1 MAGLF
6 LFVWL
11 VPAGWG
17 AFSGWWRAARPA
29 LNVTAFLSDIAIAL
43 MTAAAPIFM
52 FHMVW
57 VGAVMEMTGGLSAL
71 GSWAWYWSWLTA
83 LIWFPL
89 MVIAY
94 IWRALKIRNAE
105 ARKA

>member
-6 LFVWL
+6 AIVWL
-11 VPAGWG
+11 IPALWG
-17 AFSGWWRAARPA
+17 AFSGHWRAARPA
-29 LNVTAFLSDIAIAL
+29 LNLSEFGTDIGIAT

-83 LIWFPL
+83 LVWFPC

-94 IWRALKIRNAE
+94 IWRALKIKRGG
-105 ARKA
+105 